1 MKKENIIL
9 ATDNFGNNI
18 TISQLQN
25 WINTE
30 SKIELADFFY
40 HRFYGRY
47 IKPFDFKNSE
57 YIKTYKNGFAIM
69 TSCCLL
75 IETFVS
81 FTDPFFLD
89 TNQKSERCFG
99 YFFLTQ
105 EEFIEF
111 SKGGLKESDYRNS
124 NRKNLN
130 NKGISNDFYKNVRC
144 GILHNG
150 EVKNNWRIVR
160 NGVLFDTKNKVIN
173 SHLFLQKLKDVMKKF
188 KFNLKNSNIEDEIWK
203 TYLLRLESLIK
214 NS

>member
-1 MKKENIIL
+1 M
-9 ATDNFGNNI
+9 
-18 TISQLQN
+18 
-25 WINTE
+25 
-30 SKIELADFFY
+30 
-40 HRFYGRY
+40 
-47 IKPFDFKNSE
+47 
-57 YIKTYKNGFAIM
+57 
-69 TSCCLL
+69 
-75 IETFVS
+75 
-81 FTDPFFLD
+81 
-89 TNQKSERCFG
+89 
-99 YFFLTQ
+99 
-105 EEFIEF
+105 
-111 SKGGLKESDYRNS
+111 
-124 NRKNLN
+124 N

>member
-1 MKKENIIL
+1 MTKEDIIL
-9 ATDNFGNNI
+9 ATDNLGKNI

-30 SKIELADFFY
+30 SKTELADFFY

-81 FTDPFFLD
+81 FTEPFFID

-99 YFFLTQ
+99 YFFSNQ
-105 EEFIEF
+105 KEFIEF
-111 SKGGLKESDYRNS
+111 SKGGLNKSDYKDS
-124 NRKNLN
+124 NRKKIN
-130 NKGISNDFYKNVRC
+130 NKGIPKDFYKNVRC

-150 EVKNNWRIVR
+150 EVKNNWRITR
-160 NGVLFDTKNKVIN
+160 NGILYDTENKVIN
-173 SHLFLQKLKDVMKKF
+173 SHLFLQKLKDVMKQF

-203 TYLLRLESLIK
+203 TYLLRLKDLIK

>member
-69 TSCCLL
+69 TK
-75 IETFVS
+75 I
-81 FTDPFFLD
+81 
-89 TNQKSERCFG
+89 K
-99 YFFLTQ
+99 
-105 EEFIEF
+105 
-111 SKGGLKESDYRNS
+111 
-124 NRKNLN
+124 
-130 NKGISNDFYKNVRC
+130 
-144 GILHNG
+144 
-150 EVKNNWRIVR
+150 
-160 NGVLFDTKNKVIN
+160 KV
-173 SHLFLQKLKDVMKKF
+173 KDVLAIF
-188 KFNLKNSNIEDEIWK
+188 F
-203 TYLLRLESLIK
+203 
-214 NS
+214 